1 LIAPLVGCISLI
13 YSAIAMEAVD
23 EEVMAAAGQGPTV
36 GRALQ
41 HFPQR
46 VIKSEIFL

>member
-1 LIAPLVGCISLI
+1 
-13 YSAIAMEAVD
+13 MEPVD
-23 EEVMAAAGQGPTV
+23 EEVMAVGQDPTV

-46 VIKSEIFL
+46 VVKSEIFL